1 MYIDD
6 MIDFFN
12 WINNLFEQCHELDE
26 IEKKQRLMDMEIH
39 MIPFRYEM
47 CKKNY
52 RPFTKKT
59 KKSVSWSAGDRVEMT
74 FSNDEYDR
82 TIDRFQLK
90 KNIFLCVVLKRGD
103 VL

>member
-1 MYIDD
+1 MYIDV

-12 WINNLFEQCHELDE
+12 WIHRLFEQCHELDE
-26 IEKKQRLMDMEIH
+26 IEKKQRLIDMEIH
-39 MIPFRYEM
+39 MIPFRYDL
-47 CKKNY
+47 CKKNH
-52 RPFTKKT
+52 RPFKKT

-74 FSNDEYDR
+74 FSNEEYDR

-90 KNIFLCVVLKRGD
+90 KNIFLCVILKRGD